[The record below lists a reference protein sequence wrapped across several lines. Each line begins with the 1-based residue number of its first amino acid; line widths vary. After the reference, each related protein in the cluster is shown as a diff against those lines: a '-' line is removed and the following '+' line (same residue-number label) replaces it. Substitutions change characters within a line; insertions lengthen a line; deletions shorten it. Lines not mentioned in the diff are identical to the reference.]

1 MKIMSK
7 KYRSLRKGFTLIEMV
22 LALAIMV
29 IMSAYIIST
38 FKVVNYSHLKVV
50 TVNNMHDYASL
61 NLQAAQNVIQNAK
74 KISASEGKII
84 GVAGGDDNYVCY
96 GATSQKL
103 LPGLTQYHTGSG
115 KAKWRLEMQV
125 KTEKASKTVTITL
138 KMYDNAIPSSD
149 ISYSDVMVVYCPGVK
164 DEDFEEFTANSIFV
178 S

>member
-1 MKIMSK
+1 MKVLNK
-7 KYRSLRKGFTLIEMV
+7 NNRALKKGFTLIEMV
-22 LALAIMV
+22 LALAIMA
-29 IMSAYIIST
+29 IMCTYVVST

-74 KISASEGKII
+74 SISKSSGKII
-84 GVAGGDDNYVCY
+84 GIAGGNDNYVCY
-96 GATSQKL
+96 GSTSTKL

-115 KAKWRLEMQV
+115 KAKWRLEMEV
-125 KTEKASKTVTITL
+125 KTDKASKTVTITL

-149 ISYSDVMVVYCPGVK
+149 ITYSDVMVVYCPGVT
-164 DEDFEEFTANSIFV
+164 DDNFEEFTSNAIYV